1 MARHTRFKRLLG
13 GIAAA
18 VALMFVAAPVATASA
33 DDTKTTSSKVS
44 QRDTG
49 WGR

>member
-1 MARHTRFKRLLG
+1 MAQTRLKKWAG
-13 GIAAA
+13 GIAAVA
-18 VALMFVAAPVATASA
+18 ALMFVAAPPAAADHDKSSGKGQVSA
-33 DDTKTTSSKVS
+33 